1 VPLGV
6 VGATWGGW
14 RRGGALAAAVPR
26 LRGVDMISLARGV
39 PAPECLPVDD
49 LAECA
54 RAVFERDG
62 RRVLN
67 YGPVAGYQPLRER
80 LGDRHGVDAARVLV
94 TNGSLQAFALL
105 ARLLLDGTDRRVL
118 VEGPTYDRS
127 LKLLADAGADVT
139 TIRFGEEGLD
149 LDALERELDAQRPPA
164 FLYTIP
170 TFQNPSGRTQPLP
183 VRRRLVALARERGLL
198 LVEDDPYAFVRFEGE
213 PLPSLFEL
221 AGGEGVVYTSSFS
234 KVVSPGLRVGYVVLP
249 PALAGALQELA
260 TRTYLAPV
268 FLPQAIV
275 WEYLERGLF
284 EPNLERI
291 RGLLRVRR
299 DAMLAAL
306 AEASPPGARWSR
318 PEGGYFVWLELPEG
332 VDLAAVLVRSEE
344 AGVTFVRGTDFY
356 PRGAGGET
364 SARLAYSFVSPGEI
378 VEAVQRLGAVIAA
391 EKVSA

>member
-1 VPLGV
+1 V
-6 VGATWGGW
+6 
-14 RRGGALAAAVPR
+14 GALAGAVPR
-26 LRGVDMISLARGV
+26 LRGVEVISLARGV

-49 LAECA
+49 LSECA
-54 RAVFERDG
+54 RSVLERDG
-62 RRVLN
+62 HRVLN
-67 YGPVAGYQPLRER
+67 YGPAAGYQPLRER
-80 LGDRHGVDAARVLV
+80 LAERHGVDAGRVLV

-105 ARLLLDGTDRRVL
+105 AKLLLDGTDRRVL
-118 VEGPTYDRS
+118 VEGPTYDRP
-127 LKLLADAGADVT
+127 LRLLADAGADVS
-139 TIRFGEEGLD
+139 TIRLGEDGLD
-149 LDALERELDAQRPPA
+149 LDALERKLDTEPPA

-198 LVEDDPYAFVRFEGE
+198 LVEDDPYALVRFEGE

-221 AGGEGVVYTSSFS
+221 AGGEGVIYTSSFS
-234 KVVSPGLRVGYVVLP
+234 KVVSPGLRVGYVVSP

-275 WEYLERGLF
+275 CEYLERGLF

-291 RGLLRVRR
+291 RDLLLVRR

-332 VDLAAVLVRSEE
+332 VDLAAVLTRSEQ
-344 AGVTFVRGTDFY
+344 AGVTFVGGTDFY
-356 PRGAGGET
+356 PPGGGGET
-364 SARLAYSFVSPGEI
+364 SVRLAYSFVSPGEI
-378 VEAVQRLGAVIAA
+378 AEAVQRLSAVLAT

>member
-1 VPLGV
+1 MPLGAV
-6 VGATWGGW
+6 
-14 RRGGALAAAVPR
+14 GGAAGTAGAVPR

-39 PAPECLPVDD
+39 PVPECLPVDD
-49 LAECA
+49 LTECA

-284 EPNLERI
+284 EPNLKRI
-291 RGLLRVRR
+291 RGLLHVRR

-318 PEGGYFVWLELPEG
+318 PEGGYFVWLELPDG
-332 VDLAAVLVRSEE
+332 VDLAAVLARSEQ

-356 PRGAGGET
+356 PPGGGGET
-364 SARLAYSFVSPGEI
+364 SVRLAYSFVSPEEI
-378 VEAVQRLGAVIAA
+378 AQAVHRLGAVLAA

>member
-1 VPLGV
+1 
-6 VGATWGGW
+6 
-14 RRGGALAAAVPR
+14 
-26 LRGVDMISLARGV
+26 MISLARGV
-39 PAPECLPVDD
+39 PAPECLPLDD
-49 LAECA
+49 LAESA

-67 YGPVAGYQPLRER
+67 YGPAAGYQPLRER

-105 ARLLLDGTDRRVL
+105 ARLLLDGTDRLVL

-127 LKLLADAGADVT
+127 LKLLADADADVT

-149 LDALERELDAQRPPA
+149 LDALERQLDTERPPA

-198 LVEDDPYAFVRFEGE
+198 LVEDDPYALVRFEGE

-234 KVVSPGLRVGYVVLP
+234 KVVSPGLRVGYVVSP

-275 WEYLERGLF
+275 WDYLERGLF

-306 AEASPPGARWSR
+306 AEACPPGARWSR
-318 PEGGYFVWLELPEG
+318 PEGGYFVWLELPED
-332 VDLAAVLVRSEE
+332 VDLAAVLARSEE

-364 SARLAYSFVSPGEI
+364 SARLAYSFASPGEI
-378 VEAVQRLGAVIAA
+378 AEAVHRLGAVIAG
-391 EKVSA
+391 EQVSA

>member
-1 VPLGV
+1 V
-6 VGATWGGW
+6 VG
-14 RRGGALAAAVPR
+14 GAAGASAGAVPR
-26 LRGVDMISLARGV
+26 LRGVEMISLARGV

-49 LAECA
+49 LAGCA

-67 YGPVAGYQPLRER
+67 YGPAAGYEPLRER
-80 LGDRHGVDAARVLV
+80 LGERHGVDAGRLLV

-105 ARLLLDGTDRRVL
+105 AKLLLEGTDRRVL

-139 TIRFGEEGLD
+139 TIRFGEDGLD
-149 LDALERELDAQRPPA
+149 LDALERKLDTEPPPA

-198 LVEDDPYAFVRFEGE
+198 LVEDDPYALVRFEGE

-221 AGGEGVVYTSSFS
+221 ARGEGVIYTSSFS
-234 KVVSPGLRVGYVVLP
+234 KVVSPGLRVGYVVSP

-275 WEYLERGLF
+275 CEYLERGLF

-291 RGLLRVRR
+291 RGLLLVRR

-306 AEASPPGARWSR
+306 AESSPPGARWSR
-318 PEGGYFVWLELPEG
+318 PEGGYFVWLELPDG
-332 VDLAAVLVRSEE
+332 VDLAAVLARSEQ

-356 PRGAGGET
+356 PPGGGGET
-364 SARLAYSFVSPGEI
+364 SVRLAYSFVSPDEI
-378 VEAVQRLGAVIAA
+378 AQAVHRLGAVLAA